1 MTRSRFFGWVVLAM
15 LAAPLSSLALEP
27 LSEEGLAAV
36 AGRDGVSFAVALR
49 LNSPDNPGAVVDSR
63 LSTGYNVGGQQQY
76 LVIKNLRGSIDMF
89 AMRIDVMP
97 RSDGGGDYVAI
108 TLPGHLRFGH
118 FGYESISAEAD
129 PRGPITGNLGRF
141 EIDGLI
147 NMRGQFRFW
156 TQ

>member
-1 MTRSRFFGWVVLAM
+1 MLLAL
-15 LAAPLSSLALEP
+15 LATPLAGMALEP
-27 LSEEGLAAV
+27 LSEDGLAAV

-89 AMRIDVMP
+89 AMRIDVAQ

-108 TLPGHLRFGH
+108 SLPAYLKFGH
-118 FGYESISAEAD
+118 FGYESISAETD